1 MDEIRDVV
9 DKVVRGCAKC
19 GVEIDDVLAAFVART
34 VCNSREVYL
43 KVLFVRVNEVFIIV
57 YQIVE
62 SNDSVFA
69 LDKKVTIANTEEII
83 LQAIEKLIERD
94 NPSLETMKMQ
104 VVHSSYFL

>member
-9 DKVVRGCAKC
+9 DKVVRGCSKC

-34 VCNSREVYL
+34 VCNSRETCV
-43 KVLFVRVNEVFIIV
+43 KVLHPRTNVVSIFVS
-57 YQIVE
+57 QIVE

-69 LDKKVTIANTEEII
+69 LDKKVTVANTEEII

-104 VVHSSYFL
+104 VMQKLSF

>member
-34 VCNSREVYL
+34 VCISRETCV
-43 KVLFVRVNEVFIIV
+43 KVIYRRTNEVSITV

-69 LDKKVTIANTEEII
+69 LDKKVTVANTEEII

-104 VVHSSYFL
+104 VMQRILI